1 MAEAAT
7 AEKVAARAVTLKAT
21 QEPPLDTFYYGD
33 DVTLPD
39 GRVLKVVYERPSRIM
54 TGKSSALVK
63 TSIVQWYELPIIGG
77 SGESRMLIL
86 KTVSQP
92 VELFPDCVYP
102 VAQWNITPERMDGIS
117 WVPFWQLREYKDP
130 ANPGMNNPIVVPD
143 PVSGRLSGLRCFHY
157 VVVNNAY
164 TPNRLPSG
172 ATDDGNWQPAP
183 PVLGSWVIND
193 LKIRAAR
200 GRNPT
205 QYARG

>member
-1 MAEAAT
+1 MSEAAT
-7 AEKVAARAVTLKAT
+7 VEKAAVRAVTLKAT

-39 GRVLKVVYERPSRIM
+39 GRVMKAVYKRPSRIM
-54 TGKSSALVK
+54 TGGSAFGAK
-63 TSIVQWYELPIIGG
+63 TNIVEWYELVTAGA

-86 KTVSQP
+86 KTVNQP
-92 VELFPDCVYP
+92 VKIFSDCLYP
-102 VAQWNITPERMDGIS
+102 VAQWNITPERLDGIS
-117 WVPFWQLREYKDP
+117 WIPFWQFRVYKDHTNP
-130 ANPGMNNPIVVPD
+130 AVENPIVVRD

-157 VVVNNAY
+157 IVLNTRY
-164 TPNRLPSG
+164 TPNRDARGMS
-172 ATDDGNWQPAP
+172 DDGNWQPAP

-193 LKIRAAR
+193 LEIRAAK